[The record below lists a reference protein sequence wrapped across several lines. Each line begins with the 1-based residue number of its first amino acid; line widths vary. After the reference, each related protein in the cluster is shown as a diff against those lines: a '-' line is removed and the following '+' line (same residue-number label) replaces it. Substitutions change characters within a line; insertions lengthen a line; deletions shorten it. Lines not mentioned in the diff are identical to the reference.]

1 MDSTADQSKPTAR
14 KGKPALTFNA
24 TPNRTKA
31 APDTE
36 SNDRTFLAVRLPIAL
51 ITRLK
56 TAAAQDRR
64 KLQDV
69 AEEAMT
75 EWLANRH

>member
-1 MDSTADQSKPTAR
+1 MDSNPKPAAR
-14 KGKPALTFNA
+14 KGKPALTFKA
-24 TPNRTKA
+24 TPAQKKT
-31 APDTE
+31 APDTDE
-36 SNDRTFLAVRLPIAL
+36 RTFLAVRLPIAL

-69 AEEAMT
+69 AEEAMS
-75 EWLANRH
+75 EWLANRR